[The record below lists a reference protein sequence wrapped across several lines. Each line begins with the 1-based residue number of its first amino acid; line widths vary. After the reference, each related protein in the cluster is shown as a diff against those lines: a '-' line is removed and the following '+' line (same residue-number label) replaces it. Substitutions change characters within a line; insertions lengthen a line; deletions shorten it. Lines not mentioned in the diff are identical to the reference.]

1 MGNFLLT
8 FAGDADGGGADGGDC
23 HGVMVVMVEVLLM
36 VVMVVLISLS
46 QKIKKFEFQPGNLSM
61 AVYMYE

>member
-1 MGNFLLT
+1 MLRYHHIPAHSSAMGNFLLT

-36 VVMVVLISLS
+36 VVMVVL
-46 QKIKKFEFQPGNLSM
+46 M
-61 AVYMYE
+61 C

>member
-8 FAGDADGGGADGGDC
+8 FAGDADGVGAGADGGDC

-36 VVMVVLISLS
+36 VVMVVL
-46 QKIKKFEFQPGNLSM
+46 M
-61 AVYMYE
+61 C